1 LARQALYATTQG
13 GQRVL
18 VLREGITENRGRSVQ
33 SNNIWAAK
41 EIGNIVKTTLGPR
54 GMDKMLV
61 DSMGDVTITNDGAT
75 ILKEIDVQHPAA
87 KMIVE
92 ISKTMDNEVG
102 DGTTSVVVLAGALLE
117 NAEELIDKGVHP
129 TVIVDGYRKAARQA
143 QKILDKIAVTV
154 KPDDRAM
161 LSKVAMTSMAS
172 KFVSNDSEV
181 LSTLLVNALLQIV
194 EKNAE
199 GNYAVDIDN
208 VKVEKKTGRSVK
220 DTSFIKG
227 IILDKEVVH
236 SGMPKRI
243 ENAKIALVN
252 SSLEIEKTEFDAK
265 IEIKD
270 PSQIQQ
276 FLDEE
281 TKMLKDMVTKIS
293 DAGANVLVCQKG
305 IDDIAQHYLAKAG
318 ILSIRRV
325 KESDVTKLA
334 RATGAN
340 VVTGLNG
347 LTKADIGEAGLVEE
361 RKIEDDKW
369 TCVEGCKNPK
379 AVTVLIRGG
388 SQRVIDEVE
397 RDIHDAI
404 MVIKDVLE
412 KPGIVG
418 GGGAVEEELS
428 SRLMKWS
435 STLQGREQ
443 LAVERFAE
451 AMESIPIALAE
462 NAGFDSL
469 DIKVELREKHSG
481 VDDNVWFGVNVLGNG
496 VVDLFKKDIVE
507 PLSVKEQMIKSATEC
522 ACMIL
527 RIDDVIAG
535 SKSSSTPPRVP
546 NTSTGMGGD

>member
-397 RDIHDAI
+397 RDLHDAI